1 MTRQHMR
8 WLIGIGAGLLAARVG
23 WAAEPT
29 ISPEAQELIAK
40 LDAKDVYERQKTFL
54 RLEALREPATA
65 AAIRERIR
73 SRNAHTREF
82 SVRALAAVEGAG
94 AIPTVVERL
103 REDRVVQVR
112 LAALLALEPLQTYDS
127 SLTLVFIR
135 ALRDRSPD
143 VRMAAADVVSRINH
157 PIAREAVLTRWRQER
172 HRDVRRVLED
182 AMKRI
187 GALGQ

>member
-1 MTRQHMR
+1 MTRQRVR
-8 WLIGIGAGLLAARVG
+8 WLIGIGAGMLAASAG
-23 WAAEPT
+23 WAAEPA
-29 ISPEAQELIAK
+29 ISPEAQALIAK

-65 AAIRERIR
+65 AAIRERIQ
-73 SRNAHTREF
+73 SRDAHTREF
-82 SVRALAAVEGAG
+82 SVRALAAVEGAH
-94 AIPTVVERL
+94 AIPTLVERL
-103 REDRVVQVR
+103 TKDRVVNVR
-112 LAALLALEPLQTYDS
+112 LAALLALEPLRQYDS

-135 ALRDRSPD
+135 ALRDRDPD
-143 VRMAAADVVSRINH
+143 IRMAAVDVVSRIDH

-187 GALGQ
+187 GALGR